1 MHKLAVSDTKKLIA
15 QLLAIT
21 NASDPEEY
29 PPLEYD
35 IDGAY
40 LRLAD
45 GPPATGDWLLA
56 IHAVAGSADIA
67 SHCEGKGANYR
78 RYRLVYLAPL
88 ETYFLGEYRWRDANG
103 MCIRACWRRI
113 PKDYKRQLDQIRQL
127 TQAGDAAMR
136 EETSD
141 A

>member
-1 MHKLAVSDTKKLIA
+1 MRKLNIDNPAKLFA
-15 QLLAIT
+15 QLRAIT
-21 NASDPEEY
+21 NACDPNEY
-29 PPLEYD
+29 APLEYD
-35 IDGAY
+35 IDGVY

-45 GPPATGDWLLA
+45 GSPPTNDHLLA
-56 IHAVAGSADIA
+56 IYAVAGRADIA

-113 PKDYKRQLDQIRQL
+113 PKTYNAQLDTLRKSRQGGGAL
-127 TQAGDAAMR
+127 G
-136 EETSD
+136 
-141 A
+141 

>member
-1 MHKLAVSDTKKLIA
+1 MRKLNINHPAQLFA

-45 GPPATGDWLLA
+45 GSPPTNDHLLA
-56 IHAVAGSADIA
+56 IYAVAGRADIA
-67 SHCEGKGANYR
+67 NHCEGKGANYR

-88 ETYFLGEYRWRDANG
+88 KTYFLGEYRWRDANG

-113 PKDYKRQLDQIRQL
+113 PKTCNAQLDALRKIDKEVNTL
-127 TQAGDAAMR
+127 
-136 EETSD
+136 E
-141 A
+141 

>member
-1 MHKLAVSDTKKLIA
+1 MHKLTVSDTKKLFA

-21 NASDPEEY
+21 NTSDPEEY

-35 IDGAY
+35 IDGVY
-40 LRLAD
+40 LCLAD
-45 GPPATGDWLLA
+45 GSPPTNDHLLA
-56 IHAVAGSADIA
+56 IHAVAGRADIA

-113 PKDYKRQLDQIRQL
+113 PKTYNAQLDALRKSRQGGGAL
-127 TQAGDAAMR
+127 G
-136 EETSD
+136 
-141 A
+141 

>member
-1 MHKLAVSDTKKLIA
+1 MRKLNIDHPARLFD
-15 QLLAIT
+15 QLRAIT
-21 NASDPEEY
+21 SAGDPEEY

-45 GPPATGDWLLA
+45 GSPPTNDHLLA
-56 IHAVAGSADIA
+56 IHAVAGRADIA
-67 SHCEGKGANYR
+67 NHCEGTGANYR

-88 ETYFLGEYRWRDANG
+88 ETYFLGEYRWRDANS

-113 PKDYKRQLDQIRQL
+113 PKAYNAQLDALRRQGGEH
-127 TQAGDAAMR
+127 A
-136 EETSD
+136 
-141 A
+141 

>member
-1 MHKLAVSDTKKLIA
+1 MHKLTVSDTKKLIA

-21 NASDPEEY
+21 NACDPGEY

-35 IDGAY
+35 IDGVY

-45 GPPATGDWLLA
+45 GNPPTNDHLLA
-56 IHAVAGSADIA
+56 IHAVAGRADIA
-67 SHCEGKGANYR
+67 NHCEGKGANRR

-88 ETYFLGEYRWRDANG
+88 ETYFLGEYRWRDPNG

-113 PKDYKRQLDQIRQL
+113 PKTYNAQLDTLRKSRQGGGAL
-127 TQAGDAAMR
+127 G
-136 EETSD
+136 
-141 A
+141 